1 MGSSQSVAVRY
12 KVCVFL
18 TLPPSSIKR
27 AKAGVRIERLCL
39 VIYGVV
45 SPPGGQNSNAS
56 VFSALLVRWGAW
68 EIDVWTS
75 SGPSAAPWSRQI
87 WLEMA
92 PAFECWLSRGALRI
106 VVRKGAVVA
115 ERRGA
120 L

>member
-1 MGSSQSVAVRY
+1 MW
-12 KVCVFL
+12 CVD
-18 TLPPSSIKR
+18 TLPPSFIKR
-27 AKAGVRIERLCL
+27 AKAEVRIERQCL
-39 VIYGVV
+39 VIYGVL

-56 VFSALLVRWGAW
+56 VFFGVVSPLGAW
-68 EIDVWTS
+68 EIDVRTS

-92 PAFECWLSRGALRI
+92 PAFEFWLSRGALRI